1 MEYLNCD
8 EETYDEEIEKHENIK
23 IWPFIGECYHSA
35 KPKIMVLGESLH
47 WDKDGQL
54 QETSRNNL
62 INYSE
67 WVMENMESNSTPR
80 NYKGYRNTASM
91 ITGKGFKESD
101 IKWKYM
107 VFYNF
112 YQSIIGVNSKDKS
125 KITPE
130 RIIFSQ
136 KAFFDVI
143 KILSPDFIIA
153 WGISYMY
160 KSWLPQ
166 EGRIFLDKEK
176 KLYKYEAF
184 PNTVIWHINHPSS
197 SHQQFDLEYWQE
209 EYKAVKMFL
218 N

>member
-1 MEYLNCD
+1 MDIYFD
-8 EETYDEEIEKHENIK
+8 DSYDDKFEEHEKIK
-23 IWPFIGECYHSA
+23 IWPFVGECYHSA
-35 KPKIMVLGESLH
+35 EPKIMVLGESPH
-47 WDKDGQL
+47 WDKDGSL

-62 INYSE
+62 MDYI
-67 WVMENMESNSTPR
+67 ESIREDGSAPR
-80 NYKGYRNTASM
+80 WAHATGFRNTAAM

-101 IKWKYM
+101 EKWYDM
-107 VFYNF
+107 AFYNF
-112 YQSIIGVNSKDKS
+112 YQFIIGVNSKDKS

-130 RIIFSQ
+130 RIIFSK

-153 WGISYMY
+153 WGVSKLYN
-160 KSWLPQ
+160 WLPQ
-166 EGRIFLDKEK
+166 EGRIFLNKEK

-197 SHQQFDLEYWQE
+197 SWQRFDLEDWQE
-209 EYKAVKMFL
+209 KYKDIVQMFL

>member
-1 MEYLNCD
+1 MENLNCD
-8 EETYDEEIEKHENIK
+8 DSYDVEFEKHENIK
-23 IWPFIGECYHSA
+23 ILPFVGEGYTES
-35 KPKIMVLGESLH
+35 KPKIMVLGESPH

-62 INYSE
+62 MDYSD
-67 WVMENMESNSTPR
+67 WVMENMESNSTPK
-80 NYKGYRNTASM
+80 NYKGLRNTAAM

-101 IKWKYM
+101 IKWYDM
-107 VFYNF
+107 AFYNF
-112 YQSIIGVNSKDKS
+112 YQSIIGVNSKDKTKYS
-125 KITPE
+125 PE
-130 RIIFSQ
+130 IIFLSK

-153 WGISYMY
+153 WGVSDLYN
-160 KSWLPQ
+160 WLPQ

-197 SHQQFDLEYWQE
+197 SWQRFDLESWQE
-209 EYKAVKMFL
+209 KYKAVKMFL